1 MHEPPAQG
9 HLSAVPDDGVHR
21 FDFRFDPPF
30 RVALALLGVRPATAG
45 ITVDGAWLT
54 ARFGPWRLRTSRSNV
69 TTARRT
75 GPYRWWRAIGPRLSL
90 VDRGVTFGTST
101 TAGVCIEFAAP
112 VPALAGRRLRH
123 PGLTVTVADPDALVR
138 ALEGG

>member
-1 MHEPPAQG
+1 MNRRPRGICPP
-9 HLSAVPDDGVHR
+9 VPDGGAQR
-21 FDFRFDPPF
+21 FGFRFGAPF
-30 RVALALLGVRPATAG
+30 RVPLAVLGVRPATTG
-45 ITVDGAWLT
+45 VTVDGAWLT
-54 ARFGPWRLRTSRSNV
+54 ARFGPWRLRTPRSNV

-90 VDRGVTFGTST
+90 VDRGLTFGTST
-101 TAGVCIEFAAP
+101 AAGVCIEFATP

-138 ALEGG
+138 ALGGG

>member
-9 HLSAVPDDGVHR
+9 HLSAVPDGGVLR
-21 FDFRFDPPF
+21 FGFRFDAPF
-30 RVALALLGVRPATAG
+30 RMPLAVLGVRPATTG

-54 ARFGPWRLRTSRSNV
+54 ARFGPWRLRTPRSNIV
-69 TTARRT
+69 AARRT

-90 VDRGVTFGTST
+90 VDRGATFGTST
-101 TAGVCIEFAAP
+101 AAGVCIEFAAP
-112 VPALAGRRLRH
+112 VPALVGRRLRH